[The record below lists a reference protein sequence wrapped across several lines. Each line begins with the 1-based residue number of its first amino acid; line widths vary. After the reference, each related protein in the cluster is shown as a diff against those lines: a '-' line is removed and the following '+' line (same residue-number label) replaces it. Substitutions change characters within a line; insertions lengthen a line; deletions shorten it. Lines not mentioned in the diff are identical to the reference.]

1 MRCFTI
7 ASAAPNALRDIL
19 YTLARKLTPD
29 FVWEWFF
36 RYYSAGLT
44 PAINEPADVLTNYEA
59 LFTMAGSFL
68 DHQYSIQNYAK
79 IVKDPP
85 TPDYIYYFVGDTHGA
100 FDEVYQLINYFVQIF
115 QVRSDIKVI
124 WLGDTID
131 RNPYDLQ
138 NLAFIVAFWILF
150 PQNVFLIRGN
160 REDASVCSRYGFSE
174 HLYQKSGS
182 KKNLIQYG
190 LRQFNSFRNYRSAF

>member
-150 PQNVFLIRGN
+150 PQNVFLIREIMRMHLFVHATAFRNIYIKN
-160 REDASVCSRYGFSE
+160 RDP
-174 HLYQKSGS
+174 